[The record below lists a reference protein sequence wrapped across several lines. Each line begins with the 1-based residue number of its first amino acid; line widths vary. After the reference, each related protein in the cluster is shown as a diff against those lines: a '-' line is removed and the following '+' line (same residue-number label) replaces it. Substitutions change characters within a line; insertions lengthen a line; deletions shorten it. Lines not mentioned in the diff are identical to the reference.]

1 MSLSDTPGP
10 LPLCSYVVTL
20 LMAGH
25 KKAEIEGRLLQ
36 QGHDARFV
44 QELVAEAVK
53 LHHMKMRK
61 QGLSLI
67 LGGACICLVSCVLAI
82 TSSATHL
89 NFPIVLYG
97 LTSLGVIFIFA
108 GFVKIF

>member
-1 MSLSDTPGP
+1 MSNVPKP

-25 KKAEIEGRLLQ
+25 QKAQIEDRLLE
-36 QGHDARFV
+36 QGHDERFV

-53 LHHMKMRK
+53 LHNMKIRA
-61 QGLSLI
+61 QGLTLI
-67 LGGACICLVSCVLAI
+67 LVGAFVCLLSFVLSI
-82 TSSATHL
+82 TASATHL

-97 LTSLGVIFIFA
+97 LTSLGIIIVFA